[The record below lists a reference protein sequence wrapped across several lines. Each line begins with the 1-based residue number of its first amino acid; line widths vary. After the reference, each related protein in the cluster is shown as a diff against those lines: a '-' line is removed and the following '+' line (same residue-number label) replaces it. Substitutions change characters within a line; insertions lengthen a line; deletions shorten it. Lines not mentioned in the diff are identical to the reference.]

1 MVKICPVSNKR
12 INENLSR
19 LNAIFTFLLSSAFLL
34 TSHPVF
40 ILLLVIDFTLR
51 NVFEG
56 RFNPIVRFNRYLTI
70 TLSLPAHMINAGPKI
85 FAARIGLGLALFAG
99 LLYITGGSAV
109 GMIPVVI
116 LGFFSLLEAA
126 FNFCVAC
133 KLYPFVLPLNE
144 RIDRWTG
151 VAS

>member
-19 LNAIFTFLLSSAFLL
+19 LNAGFTFLLSASFIL

-40 ILLLVIDFTLR
+40 ILLLVIDFNLR
-51 NVFEG
+51 NIFEG
-56 RFNPIVRFNRYLTI
+56 RFNPIVRFNRYLTV
-70 TLSLPAHMINAGPKI
+70 TLSLPGHMINAGPKI
-85 FAARIGLGLALFAG
+85 FAARIGLGLALLSG
-99 LLYITGGSAV
+99 LLYLTGGLAT
-109 GMIPVVI
+109 GMIPVAI
-116 LGFFSLLEAA
+116 LGFFSFLEGA

-144 RIDRWTG
+144 RIEKWTG
-151 VAS
+151 SAS